1 MMKSWNDP
9 HGSPWATATS
19 EGRHIFVDSEAVYI
33 RWTAVSDRVQDL
45 ESSKL
50 DVIERFPSTYEGWHR
65 IFDAVD
71 HLTSIEDAVR
81 DDWECAT
88 SFLRKWDGPLHP
100 LQRSWNLD
108 DSYEVGEVYYSDRLE
123 ERYNDEVI
131 SHSLWE
137 CYERFWKDEAYEVE
151 REARA
156 ALNILLDDFLQ
167 WLKSPSGQMTVC
179 GISKGDDHYCV
190 WDGWKPKYGSAAS
203 TFRVWDTE
211 GEIDEYLEEVC

>member
-33 RWTAVSDRVQDL
+33 RWTAVSDRVKDL
-45 ESSKL
+45 ESPKL
-50 DVIERFPSTYEGWHR
+50 DVIERFPSTYEGWQR
-65 IFDAVD
+65 IFDAVEE
-71 HLTSIEDAVR
+71 LTSIEDAVR
-81 DDWECAT
+81 DDWECAS
-88 SFLRKWDGPLHP
+88 SFLRKWSGSRHP
-100 LQRSWNLD
+100 LQWKFEPEYL
-108 DSYEVGEVYYSDRLE
+108 YSDE
-123 ERYNDEVI
+123 VEDRYNDDLI
-131 SHSLWE
+131 PQCNWE
-137 CYERFWKDEAYEVE
+137 IMEDDWKGTAYEVE
-151 REARA
+151 IEARA

-167 WLKSPSGQMTVC
+167 WLKSPKGQMTVC

-190 WDGWKPKYGSAAS
+190 WDGWKPKYGTMAD